1 MNLLRILFPA
11 LFTIALLAGCVER
24 ESEPPSGSLSREGA
38 IQGADRPVVLYFEG
52 PFGRLV
58 PETRQ
63 LRLPPGDAASLRPV
77 VEALIGGSANSAIP
91 DLFPDETFVRGA
103 FLLPEG
109 TAVVDLGGETL
120 QEGWN
125 AGSRE
130 EMLAAYGIVQTLV
143 ANFGQIRRV
152 HILIGGE
159 VVPTLGGHLDLTH
172 PLRPLAYLVD
182 EREQPK
188 RAIDG

>member
-1 MNLLRILFPA
+1 MNLLRPLVPT
-11 LFTIALLAGCVER
+11 LFTIALLAGCVDR
-24 ESEPPSGSLSREGA
+24 ESEPPPVTA
-38 IQGADRPVVLYFEG
+38 AQAANQIAARPVVLYFEG
-52 PFGRLV
+52 PSGRLV
-58 PETRQ
+58 PETRE
-63 LRLPPGDAASLRPV
+63 LPLPRSDAASLRPV
-77 VEALIGGSANSAIP
+77 IEALIGGSANSAVP
-91 DLFPDETFVRGA
+91 DLFPEQTFVRGA

-143 ANFGQIRRV
+143 ANFGQVRRV

-159 VVPTLGGHLDLTH
+159 LVPTLGGHLDLTR
-172 PLRPLAYLVD
+172 PLRPLAYLVE
-182 EREQPK
+182 EREPA
-188 RAIDG
+188 RRDIDG